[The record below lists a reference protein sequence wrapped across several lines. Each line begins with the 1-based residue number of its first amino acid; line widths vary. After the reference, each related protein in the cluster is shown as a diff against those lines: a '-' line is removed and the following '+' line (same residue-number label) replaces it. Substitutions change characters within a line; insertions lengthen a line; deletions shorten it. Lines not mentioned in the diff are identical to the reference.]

1 MSAPIKL
8 MRTVLSTTLVGG
20 GGGSSSSSAT
30 RAVVQLTTSSLANND
45 TETDSIAMAKT
56 FQLLIVQVSNYARVR
71 LYSTLAAR
79 TADAGRGV
87 GLPVPWGSMSGVIA
101 DISMTPALGILTWM
115 MSPAALGFND
125 DSPVTQTIY
134 AAITNLSGSPT
145 TIMVTL
151 TYLQME

>member
-8 MRTVLSTTLVGG
+8 MRTVLSTAVAGG
-20 GGGSSSSSAT
+20 GGAGATGSSAART
-30 RAVVQLTTSSLANND
+30 TVQLTTASLANNG
-45 TETDSIAMAKT
+45 TETDWVAMSKT
-56 FQLLIVQVSNYARVR
+56 FQLLVVQVSDYARVR

-87 GLPVPWGSMSGVIA
+87 GQPVPFGSMSGVIA

-125 DSPVTQTIY
+125 DSP
-134 AAITNLSGSPT
+134 ARL
-145 TIMVTL
+145 L
-151 TYLQME
+151 CE